1 MEPLE
6 LCYRSLCACGDRA
19 IADGSLLDFLR
30 QVSTFGLSLVR
41 LDIRQESDR
50 HTDVMDAITKHLEIG
65 SYQEWSEEKRQEWL
79 LSELVGKRPL
89 FGPDLPKTDE
99 IRDVLDTFHVIAEL
113 PSDNF
118 GAYIISMA
126 TAPSDVLAVE
136 LLQRECKIKN
146 PLRVVPLFEKL
157 DDLEAAPAALARLFS
172 IDWYRNRID
181 GKQEVMIGYS
191 DSGKDAGR
199 FSAAWQLYKAQEE
212 LINVA
217 QKFSVKLTMFHGRGG
232 TVGRGGGPTHLAI
245 LSQPPETIHGSL
257 RVTVQGEVIEQS
269 FGEEHLCFRTLQR
282 FTAATLE
289 HGMRPPSSPKP
300 EWRALMDQ
308 MAVIA
313 TEEYRSIVFKEPRFV
328 EYFRLVRHHKIIK
341 FYIIVK

>member
-1 MEPLE
+1 
-6 LCYRSLCACGDRA
+6 
-19 IADGSLLDFLR
+19 
-30 QVSTFGLSLVR
+30 
-41 LDIRQESDR
+41 
-50 HTDVMDAITKHLEIG
+50 
-65 SYQEWSEEKRQEWL
+65 
-79 LSELVGKRPL
+79 
-89 FGPDLPKTDE
+89 
-99 IRDVLDTFHVIAEL
+99 
-113 PSDNF
+113 
-118 GAYIISMA
+118 MA
-126 TAPSDVLAVE
+126 TSPSDVLAVE
-136 LLQRECKIKN
+136 LLQRECRVKK

-157 DDLEAAPAALARLFS
+157 ADLEAAPAALARLFS
-172 IDWYRNRID
+172 IDWYRNRIN

-212 LINVA
+212 LIKVA
-217 QKFSVKLTMFHGRGG
+217 KQFGVKLTMFHGRGG

-289 HGMRPPSSPKP
+289 HGMHPPVSPKP
-300 EWRALMDQ
+300 EWRALMDE

-313 TEEYRSIVFKEPRFV
+313 TKEYRSIVFQEPRFV
-328 EYFRLVRHHKIIK
+328 EYFRLVSFFSK
-341 FYIIVK
+341 FSLVAPHPLIHDK